1 VTVPGTAEMRGV
13 ANAIAFARVRPSFV
27 HYSLSFAYRSRRPW
41 TFRIRSAIMKRQGV
55 IGNES
60 HLRMDMEDK
69 RITVNFSRRILLRA
83 ERTETEGRE
92 ARAC

>member
-1 VTVPGTAEMRGV
+1 
-13 ANAIAFARVRPSFV
+13 
-27 HYSLSFAYRSRRPW
+27 
-41 TFRIRSAIMKRQGV
+41 
-55 IGNES
+55 
-60 HLRMDMEDK
+60 LRMDMEDK